1 MEYNLQQRQCE
12 IVVQPSQGELI
23 WNPQKLGD
31 TSRYL
36 VFISNSY
43 SIEVSIWFTRFSST
57 CWTYLR
63 IDYHDYTSM
72 WYA

>member
-1 MEYNLQQRQCE
+1 MEHNLQQSQCE

-36 VFISNSY
+36 VFIPP
-43 SIEVSIWFTRFSST
+43 
-57 CWTYLR
+57 LQ
-63 IDYHDYTSM
+63 
-72 WYA
+72 